1 MYRLNWKISSVVT
14 IYILIIAIS
23 QVVINSEIMIIIV
36 ISRNIL
42 RYILIDIDRVAVDAG
57 EMTGCAVSGKSTK
70 RKKAGKR

>member
-1 MYRLNWKISSVVT
+1 MCPLNCYISS
-14 IYILIIAIS
+14 IIAIYSLINYFS